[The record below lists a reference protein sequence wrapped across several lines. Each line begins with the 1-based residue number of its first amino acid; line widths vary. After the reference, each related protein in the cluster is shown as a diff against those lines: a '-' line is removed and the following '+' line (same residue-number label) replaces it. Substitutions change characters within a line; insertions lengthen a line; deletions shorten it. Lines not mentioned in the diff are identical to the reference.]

1 MQDRKKRDV
10 ADNLPKS
17 KEDLTIR
24 LNTTDEIKLE
34 DLLYDDLSN
43 KTENQRQTRQLRP
56 SLVVRS
62 PWQYSNE
69 EQRYK
74 SQRPNVFKPSLQVGS
89 NYSPM
94 ITGPSSTG
102 ASQYYKTG
110 SRYYEEPNYK
120 SDYNPYSSSYKNNYN
135 SQDDSYSNIKQSTN
149 SPHISPHVYTTT
161 NSGYNFQ
168 NKKPTSE
175 SPENFSYFH
184 MGGNS
189 NKNTNQRPNQY
200 TTTKN
205 PFYSYSG
212 NFYNTQPTK
221 PVTTTNQYR
230 VPEIKSNAAP
240 IYESGNNFFNYNYQ
254 TVSPKYY
261 TTTQSPIKTSTT
273 ERITPN
279 FFNNNYFHGNVF
291 LENLGNALKKIPSAH
306 NYQVVHD
313 MKKVNYVPETTTK
326 NYGFYI
332 TTPTPVQT
340 TKKPEKNLFS
350 NFNFDFDKFVKGIRD
365 THIAHVDPEFME
377 KLNEMKENS
386 KNISSSFINK
396 STPRPFQSTPYKH
409 IYTTTKTTTTTTPS
423 SLDEYYYDDEE
434 EEEEIIRKPVKPKIS
449 SVIRQNGNK
458 PYDGFSNNVV
468 PQSNSGKD
476 DEEYD
481 EDEYYY
487 DDEEFD
493 IKHPPPS
500 KSKFSPMT
508 ETMSPKLNRTSVTR
522 PTQFLIERT
531 TEMPTTSSSIPPIIT
546 FPQDIFQ
553 NLRPVDTLPRYLNK
567 STLRPYTVRQR
578 IRPTEIIQTTT
589 DYPSTILTQ
598 STTTTTTTTTAPMTT
613 RKTYTIRPNRNR
625 GNLRWKTTKKT
636 KNIDDGQLEL
646 DEKLPNR

>member
-1 MQDRKKRDV
+1 M
-10 ADNLPKS
+10 
-17 KEDLTIR
+17 
-24 LNTTDEIKLE
+24 
-34 DLLYDDLSN
+34 SN

-69 EQRYK
+69 EQRFK
-74 SQRPNVFKPSLQVGS
+74 SRPNVFKPSLQVGS

-102 ASQYYKTG
+102 ATQYYKTG
-110 SRYYEEPNYK
+110 SRYYDEQNYK

-135 SQDDSYSNIKQSTN
+135 SQDDSYRVSTIP
-149 SPHISPHVYTTT
+149 PHISPHIYTTT

-189 NKNTNQRPNQY
+189 NKNSNQRPNQY

-205 PFYSYSG
+205 PFYSFSG

-230 VPEIKSNAAP
+230 NQDVKSNSAP
-240 IYESGNNFFNYNYQ
+240 VYETGNNFFNYNYQ

-261 TTTQSPIKTSTT
+261 TTTQTPIKTSTT
-273 ERITPN
+273 KRITPN
-279 FFNNNYFHGNVF
+279 FFNNNYFNGNVF
-291 LENLGNALKKIPSAH
+291 LENLGNVLKNIPSAH

-313 MKKVNYVPETTTK
+313 VKKPNYVPETTTK

-340 TKKPEKNLFS
+340 TRKPDKNLFS
-350 NFNFDFDKFVKGIRD
+350 NYNFDFDKFVKDIRD
-365 THIAHVDPEFME
+365 THKAHVDPEFME
-377 KLNEMKENS
+377 KLNEMKEKS

-396 STPRPFQSTPYKH
+396 STPRPFESTPYKH
-409 IYTTTKTTTTTTPS
+409 PYTTTTSTTPS
-423 SLDEYYYDDEE
+423 NLEEYYYDDEE

-449 SVIRQNGNK
+449 SVIRQSIPK

-468 PQSNSGKD
+468 PQSKPSYNSGKD

-481 EDEYYY
+481 DDEYYY
-487 DDEEFD
+487 DEDEFD
-493 IKHPPPS
+493 VKHPPPS

-508 ETMSPKLNRTSVTR
+508 ETMAPKLNRTST
-522 PTQFLIERT
+522 ERT
-531 TEMPTTSSSIPPIIT
+531 TEMPTTSSRIPPIIT

-578 IRPTEIIQTTT
+578 IRPTEIQTTT
-589 DYPSTILTQ
+589 DYPSTILTK
-598 STTTTTTTTTAPMTT
+598 STTTTTTTTTTTAPMTT

-646 DEKLPNR
+646 DENLPNR